1 MISSRDS
8 TELDMSFYASL
19 KKKLL
24 NSATSRLAQCATLTT
39 DSYIRT
45 LLTSSISNTVYRY
58 PQHTN

>member
-24 NSATSRLAQCATLTT
+24 NFATSRLAQCATLTT

-58 PQHTN
+58 P